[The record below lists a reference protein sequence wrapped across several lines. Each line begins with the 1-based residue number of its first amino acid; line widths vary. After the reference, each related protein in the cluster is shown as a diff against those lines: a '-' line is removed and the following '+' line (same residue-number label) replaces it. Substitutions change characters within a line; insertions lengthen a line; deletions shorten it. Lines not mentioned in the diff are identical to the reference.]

1 MLRINVNHKGTGTV
15 LLIHIVTNHRVRAE
29 RAEPPPPVD
38 QPERAKGWRRLA
50 RAIWFGDSFLILSPK
65 ITYHL
70 IREKRNRSK
79 CKQRHSCRDRARCG
93 RVSTLHIS
101 DQIDERHHADDQSQQ
116 CCTAC
121 FDEEGRTV
129 PLEPLNKLRQET
141 EKPKAT
147 NPKNSATRQSVRFL
161 LWKNWERRV
170 MPPNYLITRKE
181 FHLSR

>member
-79 CKQRHSCRDRARCG
+79 CKQQHSCRDRARCG
-93 RVSTLHIS
+93 RVSTLGIS

-121 FDEEGRTV
+121 LDEEGRTV
-129 PLEPLNKLRQET
+129 PLEPRNKLRMGARTPHEG
-141 EKPKAT
+141 
-147 NPKNSATRQSVRFL
+147 TRPTTPTGQSL
-161 LWKNWERRV
+161 
-170 MPPNYLITRKE
+170 
-181 FHLSR
+181 